1 MTSEAS
7 ITEAEAVRL
16 NDGENILLKKIQIG
30 NWGGSGSGY
39 SILFMFLVCKDANSS
54 VGSATEEPQGHEE
67 LVIHAEP
74 LRLRCA
80 SE

>member
-1 MTSEAS
+1 MA
-7 ITEAEAVRL
+7 
-16 NDGENILLKKIQIG
+16 
-30 NWGGSGSGY
+30 
-39 SILFMFLVCKDANSS
+39 ILFMFLVCNDANSS